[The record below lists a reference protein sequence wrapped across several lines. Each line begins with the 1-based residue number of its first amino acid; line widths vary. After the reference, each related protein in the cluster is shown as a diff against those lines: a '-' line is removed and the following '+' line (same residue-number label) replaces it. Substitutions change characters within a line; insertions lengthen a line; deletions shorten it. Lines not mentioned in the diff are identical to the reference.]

1 MKTTILAL
9 LGFATLAN
17 SGMAQ
22 TPAPAPQSAPTA
34 VASSPASSPADPSVG
49 TPKKDDGTF
58 LRKHEAIMR
67 KAKSGPIGLLFLG
80 DSITENWKS
89 RAPELWKQYEE
100 KYQAADFGIG
110 GDQTQHVIWRIEQGE
125 LDGIHPKVVVF
136 MLGTNNTAA
145 YTADQIAAA
154 DRKIIRMIREKLP
167 EAKIV
172 LMAILPRGP
181 RTGDK
186 QVGYEHRMETIRA
199 VNLQLAKLDDGKTIH
214 YLDIGPK
221 FIDADGKIPETLMP
235 DQLHPSAA
243 GYKFWVDA
251 LQPLLDEMMR

>member
-9 LGFATLAN
+9 LGFAALAN
-17 SGMAQ
+17 NDIAQ

-34 VASSPASSPADPSVG
+34 TASSPADPSVG

-58 LRKHEAIMR
+58 LRKHEAIMQR
-67 KAKSGPIGLLFLG
+67 ARSGPIGLLFLG

-154 DRKIIRMIREKLP
+154 DRKIIRMVREKLP

-172 LMAILPRGP
+172 LMAIFPRGP
-181 RTGDK
+181 RTADK
-186 QVGYEHRMETIRA
+186 KIGYEHRMEIIRA
-199 VNLQLAKLDDGKTIH
+199 VNLQLAKLDDGKTIR

-235 DQLHPSAA
+235 DQLHPNAA